1 MGESFKE
8 WDNALNDLDV
18 DQSHSD
24 MKDAEK
30 LNDDAEVMFCKV
42 KKAVQSLRAAADK
55 LNEAWSDGK
64 ITRIGGTSVGVV
76 GGVLTIIGGVATV
89 MTLGAAT
96 PLLVTGISFGFI
108 GAGTNIAGNIKES
121 LINSKE
127 IEKADSDLKKALD
140 SIRNVK
146 GTIDKWLEHKDISRL
161 RNICK
166 LAEANNWGKPVCK
179 LFCMILL
186 AAEEAYKES
195 LAFAGPA
202 AKFVASEAGNAGIK
216 ATGIAGAKSAGNAG
230 AKSAGNAGAKSAG
243 NAGAKPAGNAGAKS
257 AGKAGAKSGGKAGA
271 KSAGKAGAK
280 SAGKAS
286 AKAAGKATAKA
297 AGKASARA
305 ADDVLQA
312 GIKAGGK
319 LAGGLIIGI
328 STVFLTWDIID
339 LGFTI
344 RDLVEKKGSDAAKE
358 LKQKAEI
365 LENIMKEYEE
375 EG

>member
-1 MGESFKE
+1 MGEF
-8 WDNALNDLDV
+8 LNELVNVVIDLSV

-30 LNDDAEVMFCKV
+30 LNDNAEVMFRKV
-42 KKAVQSLRAAADK
+42 KEAVQSLRAAADK
-55 LNEAWSDGK
+55 LDEAWSDGK

-76 GGVLTIIGGVATV
+76 GGVLTIIGGVATIL
-89 MTLGAAT
+89 TLGAAT
-96 PLLVTGISFGFI
+96 PLLVTGISFGVI

-127 IEKADSDLKKALD
+127 IKKADSDLKEALD
-140 SIRNVK
+140 SIKNVN
-146 GTIDKWLEHKDISRL
+146 GTIDKWLEHKDVSRL

-166 LAEANNWGKPVCK
+166 LAEAKSWGKPVCK

-195 LAFAGPA
+195 QAFAGPA

-216 ATGIAGAKSAGNAG
+216 ATG
-230 AKSAGNAGAKSAG
+230 
-243 NAGAKPAGNAGAKS
+243 
-257 AGKAGAKSGGKAGA
+257 KAGVGA
-271 KSAGKAGAK
+271 AGKAGAK
-280 SAGKAS
+280 SAGKAR
-286 AKAAGKATAKA
+286 AKAAGKAGAKSAGKATAKA
-297 AGKASARA
+297 ARKAGAEA

-312 GIKAGGK
+312 GMKAGGK
-319 LAGGLIIGI
+319 LAGGFIIGI
-328 STVFLTWDIID
+328 STVFLTCDIID
-339 LGFTI
+339 LGCTI

>member
-1 MGESFKE
+1 MGEFLSE
-8 WDNALNDLDV
+8 LANVVIDLSV

-30 LNDDAEVMFCKV
+30 LNDNAEVMFRKV
-42 KKAVQSLRAAADK
+42 KEAVQSLRAVADK
-55 LNEAWSDGK
+55 LDEAWSDGK

-76 GGVLTIIGGVATV
+76 GGVLTIIGGVATI

-96 PLLVTGISFGFI
+96 PLLVTGISFGVI

-127 IEKADSDLKKALD
+127 IKKADSDLKEALD
-140 SIRNVK
+140 SIENVN
-146 GTIDKWLEHKDISRL
+146 GTINELLDHKDIPRL

-195 LAFAGPA
+195 QAFAGPA

-216 ATGIAGAKSAGNAG
+216 ATGIPGVGA
-230 AKSAGNAGAKSAG
+230 
-243 NAGAKPAGNAGAKS
+243 
-257 AGKAGAKSGGKAGA
+257 AGKAGAKSAGKAGA

-286 AKAAGKATAKA
+286 AKAAGKAAAKA
-297 AGKASARA
+297 AGKASAGA

-319 LAGGLIIGI
+319 LAGGFIIGI
-328 STVFLTWDIID
+328 STVFLTWDIIN
-339 LGFTI
+339 LGCTI
-344 RDLVEKKGSDAAKE
+344 RDLVKKKGSDAAKE

-365 LENIMKEYEE
+365 LENIMKKYEE

>member
-1 MGESFKE
+1 MQLRMGEFLKE
-8 WDNALNDLDV
+8 WDNALSDLSV
-18 DQSHSD
+18 DQSRSD
-24 MKDAEK
+24 VKDAEK
-30 LNDDAEVMFCKV
+30 LKDDAEVMFRKA
-42 KKAVQSLRAAADK
+42 KEAVQSLRATADK

-64 ITRIGGTSVGVV
+64 IIRIGGTSVGVV

-96 PLLVTGISFGFI
+96 PLLVTGISFGVI

-121 LINSKE
+121 RINSKE
-127 IEKADSDLKKALD
+127 IEKADSDLKEALE
-140 SIRNVK
+140 SIMNVK
-146 GTIDKWLEHKDISRL
+146 GTIHEWLDHKDISRL

-166 LAEANNWGKPVCK
+166 LAEVNSWGKPVCK

-195 LAFAGPA
+195 QAFAGPA
-202 AKFVASEAGNAGIK
+202 AKFVASDAGNAGIK
-216 ATGIAGAKSAGNAG
+216 ATGIPGVGA
-230 AKSAGNAGAKSAG
+230 
-243 NAGAKPAGNAGAKS
+243 
-257 AGKAGAKSGGKAGA
+257 AGKAGAKSAGKAGA

-286 AKAAGKATAKA
+286 AKAAGKGTAKA
-297 AGKASARA
+297 AGKAGAGA

-319 LAGGLIIGI
+319 LAGGFIIGI

>member
-1 MGESFKE
+1 M
-8 WDNALNDLDV
+8 
-18 DQSHSD
+18 
-24 MKDAEK
+24 
-30 LNDDAEVMFCKV
+30 
-42 KKAVQSLRAAADK
+42 
-55 LNEAWSDGK
+55 
-64 ITRIGGTSVGVV
+64 
-76 GGVLTIIGGVATV
+76 
-89 MTLGAAT
+89 
-96 PLLVTGISFGFI
+96 
-108 GAGTNIAGNIKES
+108 
-121 LINSKE
+121 
-127 IEKADSDLKKALD
+127 
-140 SIRNVK
+140 NVK
-146 GTIDKWLEHKDISRL
+146 GTIHEWLDHKDISRL

-166 LAEANNWGKPVCK
+166 LAEVNSWGKPVCK

-186 AAEEAYKES
+186 AAEEAYRES

-216 ATGIAGAKSAGNAG
+216 ATGIAGAKSAG
-230 AKSAGNAGAKSAG
+230 
-243 NAGAKPAGNAGAKS
+243 
-257 AGKAGAKSGGKAGA
+257 KAGA

-286 AKAAGKATAKA
+286 AKAAVKGAAKA
-297 AGKASARA
+297 AGKAGAGA

-319 LAGGLIIGI
+319 LAGGFIIGI
-328 STVFLTWDIID
+328 STAFLTWDIID

-344 RDLVEKKGSDAAKE
+344 RDLVEKKGSVAAKE

>member
-1 MGESFKE
+1 
-8 WDNALNDLDV
+8 
-18 DQSHSD
+18 
-24 MKDAEK
+24 
-30 LNDDAEVMFCKV
+30 
-42 KKAVQSLRAAADK
+42 
-55 LNEAWSDGK
+55 
-64 ITRIGGTSVGVV
+64 
-76 GGVLTIIGGVATV
+76 
-89 MTLGAAT
+89 
-96 PLLVTGISFGFI
+96 
-108 GAGTNIAGNIKES
+108 
-121 LINSKE
+121 
-127 IEKADSDLKKALD
+127 
-140 SIRNVK
+140 
-146 GTIDKWLEHKDISRL
+146 
-161 RNICK
+161 
-166 LAEANNWGKPVCK
+166 
-179 LFCMILL
+179 MILL

-243 NAGAKPAGNAGAKS
+243 KAGAKS
-257 AGKAGAKSGGKAGA
+257 AGKAGA

-286 AKAAGKATAKA
+286 AKAAGKAAAKA
-297 AGKASARA
+297 AGKASAGA

-365 LENIMKEYEE
+365 LENIMKKYEE
-375 EG
+375 EGLI

>member
-1 MGESFKE
+1 MQLRMGESLSE
-8 WDNALNDLDV
+8 LVNVVIDLSV

-30 LNDDAEVMFCKV
+30 LNDNAKVMFRKV
-42 KKAVQSLRAAADK
+42 REAVQSLRAAADK
-55 LNEAWSDGK
+55 LDEAWSDGK

-76 GGVLTIIGGVATV
+76 GGVLTIIGGIATI

-96 PLLVTGISFGFI
+96 PLLVTGISFGVI

-127 IEKADSDLKKALD
+127 IKKADSDLKEALD
-140 SIRNVK
+140 SIENVN
-146 GTIDKWLEHKDISRL
+146 GTINELLDHKDIPRL

-243 NAGAKPAGNAGAKS
+243 
-257 AGKAGAKSGGKAGA
+257 KAGA

-286 AKAAGKATAKA
+286 AKAAGKAAAKA
-297 AGKASARA
+297 AGKASAGA

-328 STVFLTWDIID
+328 STVFLTWDIIN

-365 LENIMKEYEE
+365 LENIMKKYEE
-375 EG
+375 EGLI

>member
-1 MGESFKE
+1 MGEFLSE
-8 WDNALNDLDV
+8 LANVVIDLSV

-30 LNDDAEVMFCKV
+30 LNDNAEVMFRKV
-42 KKAVQSLRAAADK
+42 KEAVQSLRAAADK
-55 LNEAWSDGK
+55 LDEAWSDGK

-76 GGVLTIIGGVATV
+76 GGVLTIIGGVATI

-96 PLLVTGISFGFI
+96 PLLVTGISFGVI

-127 IEKADSDLKKALD
+127 IKKADSDLKEALE
-140 SIRNVK
+140 SIENVN
-146 GTIDKWLEHKDISRL
+146 GTINELLDHKDIPRL

-186 AAEEAYKES
+186 AAEEAYIES

-230 AKSAGNAGAKSAG
+230 AKSAGNAGAKS
-243 NAGAKPAGNAGAKS
+243 S
-257 AGKAGAKSGGKAGA
+257 GKAGA

-286 AKAAGKATAKA
+286 AKAAGKAAAKA
-297 AGKASARA
+297 AGKASAGA

-328 STVFLTWDIID
+328 STVFLTWDIIN

-365 LENIMKEYEE
+365 LENIMKKYEE
-375 EG
+375 EGLI

>member
-1 MGESFKE
+1 MQLRMGEFLKE
-8 WDNALNDLDV
+8 WDNALSDLSV
-18 DQSHSD
+18 DQSRSD
-24 MKDAEK
+24 VKDAEK
-30 LNDDAEVMFCKV
+30 LKDDAEVMFRKA
-42 KKAVQSLRAAADK
+42 KEAVQSLRATADK

-64 ITRIGGTSVGVV
+64 IIRISGTSVGVV

-96 PLLVTGISFGFI
+96 PLLVTGISFGVI

-121 LINSKE
+121 RINSKE
-127 IEKADSDLKKALD
+127 IEKADSDLKEAVD
-140 SIRNVK
+140 SIMNVK
-146 GTIDKWLEHKDISRL
+146 GTIHEWLDHKDISRL
-161 RNICK
+161 RNVCK
-166 LAEANNWGKPVCK
+166 LAEVNSWGKPVCK

-195 LAFAGPA
+195 QAFAGPA
-202 AKFVASEAGNAGIK
+202 AKFVASDAGNAGIK
-216 ATGIAGAKSAGNAG
+216 ATGIPGVGA
-230 AKSAGNAGAKSAG
+230 
-243 NAGAKPAGNAGAKS
+243 
-257 AGKAGAKSGGKAGA
+257 AGKAGAKSAGKAGA

-286 AKAAGKATAKA
+286 AKAAGKGTAKA
-297 AGKASARA
+297 AGKAGAGA

-319 LAGGLIIGI
+319 LAGGFIIGI

>member
-1 MGESFKE
+1 MQLRMGEFLKE
-8 WDNALNDLDV
+8 WDNALSDLSV
-18 DQSHSD
+18 DQSRSD
-24 MKDAEK
+24 VKDAEK
-30 LNDDAEVMFCKV
+30 LKDDAEVMFR
-42 KKAVQSLRAAADK
+42 KAKEVVQSLRATADK

-64 ITRIGGTSVGVV
+64 IIRIGGTSVGLV

-96 PLLVTGISFGFI
+96 PLLVTGISFGVI

-127 IEKADSDLKKALD
+127 IEKADSDLKKAVD

-146 GTIDKWLEHKDISRL
+146 GTIHKWLDHKDIPRL

-166 LAEANNWGKPVCK
+166 LAEVNRWGKPVCK

-186 AAEEAYKES
+186 AAEEAYRES

-216 ATGIAGAKSAGNAG
+216 ATGIPGVGA
-230 AKSAGNAGAKSAG
+230 
-243 NAGAKPAGNAGAKS
+243 
-257 AGKAGAKSGGKAGA
+257 AGKAGAKSAGKAGA

-286 AKAAGKATAKA
+286 AKAAGKAAAKA
-297 AGKASARA
+297 AGKASAGA

-312 GIKAGGK
+312 GIKVGGK

-339 LGFTI
+339 LGCTI
-344 RDLVEKKGSDAAKE
+344 RDLVEKKGSNAAKE

-365 LENIMKEYEE
+365 LENIMKKYEE

>member
-1 MGESFKE
+1 MQLRMGEFLSE
-8 WDNALNDLDV
+8 LANVVIDLSV

-30 LNDDAEVMFCKV
+30 LNDNAEVMFRKV
-42 KKAVQSLRAAADK
+42 KEAVQSLRAAADK
-55 LNEAWSDGK
+55 LDEAWSDGK

-96 PLLVTGISFGFI
+96 PLLVTGISFGVI
-108 GAGTNIAGNIKES
+108 GAGTKIVGNIKEL

-127 IEKADSDLKKALD
+127 IKKADSDLKEALD
-140 SIRNVK
+140 SIENVN
-146 GTIDKWLEHKDISRL
+146 GTINELLDHKDIPRL

-186 AAEEAYKES
+186 AAEEAYIES

-216 ATGIAGAKSAGNAG
+216 ATG
-230 AKSAGNAGAKSAG
+230 
-243 NAGAKPAGNAGAKS
+243 
-257 AGKAGAKSGGKAGA
+257 KAGVGA
-271 KSAGKAGAK
+271 AGKAGAK
-280 SAGKAS
+280 SAGKAR
-286 AKAAGKATAKA
+286 AKAAGKAGAKSAGKATAKA
-297 AGKASARA
+297 ARKAGAEA

-319 LAGGLIIGI
+319 LAGGFIIGI
-328 STVFLTWDIID
+328 STVFLTCDIID
-339 LGFTI
+339 LGCTI
-344 RDLVEKKGSDAAKE
+344 RDLVGKKGSK
-358 LKQKAEI
+358 
-365 LENIMKEYEE
+365 N
-375 EG
+375 

>member
-1 MGESFKE
+1 MQLRMGEFLKE
-8 WDNALNDLDV
+8 WDNALSDLSV
-18 DQSHSD
+18 DQSRSD
-24 MKDAEK
+24 VKDAEK
-30 LNDDAEVMFCKV
+30 LKDDAEVMFR
-42 KKAVQSLRAAADK
+42 KAKEVVQSLRATADK

-64 ITRIGGTSVGVV
+64 IIRIGGTSVGLV

-96 PLLVTGISFGFI
+96 PLLVTGISFGVI

-121 LINSKE
+121 RINSKE
-127 IEKADSDLKKALD
+127 IEKADSDLKEAVD
-140 SIRNVK
+140 SIMNVK
-146 GTIDKWLEHKDISRL
+146 GTIHEWLDHKDISRL

-166 LAEANNWGKPVCK
+166 LAEVNSWGKPVCK

-186 AAEEAYKES
+186 AAEEAYRES

-216 ATGIAGAKSAGNAG
+216 ATGIAGAKSAG
-230 AKSAGNAGAKSAG
+230 
-243 NAGAKPAGNAGAKS
+243 
-257 AGKAGAKSGGKAGA
+257 KAGA

-286 AKAAGKATAKA
+286 AKAAVKGAAKA
-297 AGKASARA
+297 AGKAGAGA

-319 LAGGLIIGI
+319 LAGGFIIGI
-328 STVFLTWDIID
+328 STAFLTWDIID

-344 RDLVEKKGSDAAKE
+344 RDLVEKKGSVAAKE

>member
-1 MGESFKE
+1 MQLRMGEFLSE
-8 WDNALNDLDV
+8 LANVVIDLSV

-30 LNDDAEVMFCKV
+30 LNDNAEVMFRKV
-42 KKAVQSLRAAADK
+42 KEAVQSLRAAADK
-55 LNEAWSDGK
+55 LDEAWSDGK

-76 GGVLTIIGGVATV
+76 GGVLTIIGGVATI

-96 PLLVTGISFGFI
+96 PLLVTGISFGVI

-127 IEKADSDLKKALD
+127 IKKADSDLKEALE
-140 SIRNVK
+140 SIENVN
-146 GTIDKWLEHKDISRL
+146 GTINELLDHKDIPRL

-186 AAEEAYKES
+186 AAEEAYIES

-243 NAGAKPAGNAGAKS
+243 NAGAKS
-257 AGKAGAKSGGKAGA
+257 SGKAGA

-286 AKAAGKATAKA
+286 AKAAGKAAAKA
-297 AGKASARA
+297 AGKASAGA

-328 STVFLTWDIID
+328 STVFLTWDIIN

-365 LENIMKEYEE
+365 LENIMKKYEE
-375 EG
+375 EGLI

>member
-1 MGESFKE
+1 MGEFLKE
-8 WDNALNDLDV
+8 WDNALSDLSV
-18 DQSHSD
+18 DQSRSD
-24 MKDAEK
+24 VKDAEK
-30 LNDDAEVMFCKV
+30 LKDDAEVMFRKA
-42 KKAVQSLRAAADK
+42 KEAVQSLRATADK

-64 ITRIGGTSVGVV
+64 IIRISGTSVGVV

-96 PLLVTGISFGFI
+96 PLLVTGISFGVI

-121 LINSKE
+121 RINSKE
-127 IEKADSDLKKALD
+127 IEKADSDLKEAVD
-140 SIRNVK
+140 SIMNVK
-146 GTIDKWLEHKDISRL
+146 GTIHEWLDHKDISRL
-161 RNICK
+161 RNVCK
-166 LAEANNWGKPVCK
+166 LAEVNSWGKPVCK

-195 LAFAGPA
+195 QAFAGPA
-202 AKFVASEAGNAGIK
+202 AKFVASDAGNAGIK
-216 ATGIAGAKSAGNAG
+216 ATGIPGVGAAGK
-230 AKSAGNAGAKSAG
+230 
-243 NAGAKPAGNAGAKS
+243 AGAKS
-257 AGKAGAKSGGKAGA
+257 AGKAGAKSAGKAGA

-286 AKAAGKATAKA
+286 AKAAGKGTAKA
-297 AGKASARA
+297 AGKAGAGA

-319 LAGGLIIGI
+319 LAGGFIIGI